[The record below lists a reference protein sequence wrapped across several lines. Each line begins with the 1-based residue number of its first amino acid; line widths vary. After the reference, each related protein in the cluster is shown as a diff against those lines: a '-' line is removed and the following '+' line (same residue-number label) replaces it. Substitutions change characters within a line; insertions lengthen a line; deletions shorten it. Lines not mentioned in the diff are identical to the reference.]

1 MNNNSH
7 YTDSATVFLIF
18 CTMIWAI
25 IGMSAG
31 AYLASELVMPWLNFD
46 IAQITFGRLRPF
58 HTNAVIFG
66 FGGSAL
72 IATAFYS
79 VQRTCHVRLKIETNY
94 KGLLSC

>member
-46 IAQITFGRLRPF
+46 IAPFKFSVFLSTGIT
-58 HTNAVIFG
+58 H
-66 FGGSAL
+66 
-72 IATAFYS
+72 
-79 VQRTCHVRLKIETNY
+79 
-94 KGLLSC
+94 